1 MILILFSDEPKPRGV
16 LPLPYPLVDN
26 PELPVLPISS
36 KFNFPPPVLTP
47 PATRGTPNST
57 ASKVP
62 KLKPMLLWI
71 DSADHDQKATEE
83 IRKNHSTLEINFV
96 STFHDAET
104 YLNTNLHEI
113 GERKKFIV
121 ICRSYYPPES
131 KSFTDVAQ
139 LFQKCTPGIIPLAV
153 YTRSRTSVLERTPNP
168 PQGVEI
174 FDTRKDLL
182 AFIER
187 HLNETVVF

>member
-1 MILILFSDEPKPRGV
+1 LPTTGV
-16 LPLPYPLVDN
+16 
-26 PELPVLPISS
+26 
-36 KFNFPPPVLTP
+36 
-47 PATRGTPNST
+47 RGTPNST
-57 ASKVP
+57 APKVTQ
-62 KLKPMLLWI
+62 LKPMLLWI
-71 DSADHDQKATEE
+71 DSSDHDQKATEE

-96 STFHDAET
+96 PTYHDAEI
-104 YLNTNLHEI
+104 YLNGNLQEI
-113 GERKKFIV
+113 GKRKKFIV
-121 ICRSYYPPES
+121 ICRSYYQPES

-139 LFQKCTPGIIPLAV
+139 LFQKCTPGVVPLAV

-187 HLNETVVF
+187 HLNDTVAF